1 MKWKLL
7 LISCLLVLGLL
18 AVPIATY
25 ACPSSNS
32 ASGQVLSGV
41 GQTGSDCSGAG
52 VNKTISTAVTILS
65 IVVGAAAIIM
75 VLVSGIKYISSGGD
89 SAKVSSAKSTLIYA
103 LVGVA
108 IAAVAQLLVHFILFQ
123 SNKSL

>member
-7 LISCLLVLGLL
+7 LISGLLVLGLL
-18 AVPIATY
+18 AVPVATY

-41 GQTGSDCSGAG
+41 GQAGSDCSSGG
-52 VNKTISTAVTILS
+52 VNNTISTAVTILS
-65 IVVGAAAIIM
+65 IVVGSAAIIM
-75 VLVSGIKYISSGGD
+75 ILVSGIRYITSGGD
-89 SAKVSSAKSTLIYA
+89 SGKVSSAKSTLIYA
-103 LVGVA
+103 LIGVV

-123 SNKSL
+123 SNSSL